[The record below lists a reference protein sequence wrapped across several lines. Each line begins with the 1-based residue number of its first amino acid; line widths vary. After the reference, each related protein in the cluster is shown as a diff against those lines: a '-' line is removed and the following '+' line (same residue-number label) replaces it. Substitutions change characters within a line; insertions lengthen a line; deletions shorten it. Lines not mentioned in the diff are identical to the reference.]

1 MTDDTLDSARPE
13 DKLEEWSDAFAVA
26 DRRMHELTD
35 GLTHE
40 QINFKPA
47 PRRWS
52 VGKCVDHLSVS
63 MRVYLDFMEPALDA
77 ARSAGWTGSEPYGRG
92 PHLGRMLLR
101 ALRKPGA
108 RYPAPKLFW
117 PRPSRD
123 LEPETVREDF
133 ETELGR
139 LRSAVERSEGLAL
152 GRTKMPWPVFGLI
165 KLSLAQAFEL
175 QALHLHRHLDQA
187 DRVTRDPGFPEG
199 NPPG

>member
-1 MTDDTLDSARPE
+1 MIDDTLDSARPE
-13 DKLEEWSDAFAVA
+13 DKLGEWSDAFDDA

-35 GLTHE
+35 GLTRE
-40 QINFKPA
+40 QVNFKPA

-63 MRVYLDFMEPALDA
+63 MRVYLDFMEPALNA
-77 ARSAGWTGSEPYGRG
+77 AQAEEWTGSEPYGRG
-92 PHLGRMLLR
+92 PLLGRMLLR

-117 PRPSRD
+117 PRPSPE
-123 LEPETVREDF
+123 LEPGTVREHF
-133 ETELGR
+133 ETELVR

-152 GRTKMPWPVFGLI
+152 GRIKMPWPVFGLI

-175 QALHLHRHLDQA
+175 QALHIHRHLDQA
-187 DRVTRDPGFPEG
+187 ERVKRDPGFPEG
-199 NPPG
+199 SGTD